1 MLISWSTLNQNET
14 HLIHRIAAFIL
25 IEACCMSG
33 MCTSDC
39 FWVTQNCHASWIQW
53 RNCCSISCT
62 CTYMYELR
70 YIDIISVC
78 FDELILTLI
87 VECFRTRPLKKV
99 EENRIYYI
107 YLFKFFLKYIPYLQ
121 QMSHVVQYFF
131 FGGGVGGMQWSIAC
145 IKMLV
150 VGVKCNK
157 NAYIRYN
164 HINIWAGL

>member
-1 MLISWSTLNQNET
+1 MVNFKPKWNSSHPQ
-14 HLIHRIAAFIL
+14 
-25 IEACCMSG
+25 
-33 MCTSDC
+33 DC
-39 FWVTQNCHASWIQW
+39 GFYIDRGLLYVGHVYKWLLWVTQNCHASWIQW

-107 YLFKFFLKYIPYLQ
+107 YLFKFFFKIYPLFATNESCSTI
-121 QMSHVVQYFF
+121 FF
-131 FGGGVGGMQWSIAC
+131 FWGGVGGMQWSIAC

>member
-1 MLISWSTLNQNET
+1 MYIFLLFSNNGNYFLHVNKLVNFKPKWNSSHPQ
-14 HLIHRIAAFIL
+14 
-25 IEACCMSG
+25 
-33 MCTSDC
+33 DC
-39 FWVTQNCHASWIQW
+39 GFYIDRGLLYVGHVYKWLLWVTQNCHASWIQW

-107 YLFKFFLKYIPYLQ
+107 YLFKVFFKIYPLFATNESCSTI
-121 QMSHVVQYFF
+121 FF
-131 FGGGVGGMQWSIAC
+131 FWGGGGG
-145 IKMLV
+145 
-150 VGVKCNK
+150 
-157 NAYIRYN
+157 NAMEYCMY
-164 HINIWAGL
+164 